1 VFLMV
6 WFCFLWLWSVPIII
20 LEFAAGRFTRKGGIE
35 SMAQLAGPSHRWM
48 GAWVIFVS
56 FAIGY
61 VFIIIT
67 ECNFV
72 LHNGSLCNYMVLCFI
87 YYCML

>member
-1 VFLMV
+1 MVCCVINLFIIHVGALVFLIV

-56 FAIGY
+56 CAIGY
-61 VFIIIT
+61 VIGCT
-67 ECNFV
+67 V
-72 LHNGSLCNYMVLCFI
+72 LL
-87 YYCML
+87 